1 MFRMFIHNI
10 PYPASLINMPAIS
23 STYWCFT
30 LNFDGDTPDLFGV
43 FEATAV
49 RYACWQHERVSH
61 DHLQGYIQLSDR
73 KTLNQ
78 VKEIFKPHNPH
89 LEKQRARKNT
99 DARDYCLKPESRI
112 DGPWEFGEFLVA
124 GSNKGRQ
131 REQVC
136 RSPERMAE
144 ENPSVFRRV
153 KARMSLEA
161 HMSGMPCLPDN
172 LKPWQVL
179 LEKLLIESPH
189 DRNIIWVYGP
199 KGGEGKSTFA
209 KDLLRRGWFYTR
221 GGTQDNVSYQY
232 IDDVDR
238 HIVFDIPRDKKDY
251 LQYSLIEMLKDGII
265 ISNKYEPVTAV
276 SSKPR
281 HCVVMCN
288 FLPDFE
294 KISVDRVIVLSCI
307 KATVVR
313 DDEIEHII

>member
-1 MFRMFIHNI
+1 
-10 PYPASLINMPAIS
+10 MPS
-23 STYWCFT
+23 VRSTYWCFT
-30 LNFDGDTPDLFGV
+30 LNFNIEDGVPDLLEK
-43 FEATAV
+43 FEGTDV
-49 RYACWQHERVSH
+49 RYACWQHEKSSH
-61 DHLQGYIQLSDR
+61 DHLQGYLQFKNRQSMTAAKAVFDPY
-73 KTLNQ
+73 
-78 VKEIFKPHNPH
+78 KPHM
-89 LEKQRARKNT
+89 EVQKARRNS
-99 DARDYCLKPESRI
+99 DARDYCLKEDTKV
-112 DGPWEFGEFLVA
+112 DGPWEFGEFLIA
-124 GSNKGRQ
+124 GSNKGKQ

-161 HMSGMPCLPDN
+161 HMSGMACLPEN

-179 LEKLLIESPH
+179 LEKLLLEEPH

-294 KISVDRVIVLSCI
+294 KISIDRVNVLSCI
-307 KATVVR
+307 KATVIR
-313 DDEIEHII
+313 DEEIERII

>member
-1 MFRMFIHNI
+1 MAPSVR
-10 PYPASLINMPAIS
+10 
-23 STYWCFT
+23 STTWCFT
-30 LNFDGDTPDLFGV
+30 LNFDIEDGVPDLIDI
-43 FEATAV
+43 FEGTCV
-49 RYACWQHERVSH
+49 RYACWQHEKASH
-61 DHLQGYIQLSDR
+61 DHLQGYVQMKVQMTMSA
-73 KTLNQ
+73 
-78 VKEIFKPHNPH
+78 VKNVFDPYKPH
-89 LEKQRARKNT
+89 LEKQRARKNS
-99 DARDYCLKPESRI
+99 DARDYCLKEDTRV
-112 DGPWEFGEFLVA
+112 DGPWEFGEFLIA
-124 GSNKGRQ
+124 GSNKGKQ

-153 KARMSLEA
+153 KARMSLED
-161 HMSGMPCLPDN
+161 HMKGMSCLPEN
-172 LKPWQVL
+172 LKPWQIL
-179 LEKLLIESPH
+179 LEAQINKEPH

-276 SSKPR
+276 SKGPR

-294 KISVDRVIVLSCI
+294 KISIDRVEVLSCT
-307 KATVVR
+307 KATLIR
-313 DDEIEHII
+313 DIDIERIN